1 MMNDSTTKSPPP
13 RRVLFAAGSA
23 QLGGG
28 NRFLLLTAAEL
39 RRRGVQVRLL
49 FPSDGPAAA
58 EARRR
63 AIDAVILPLPAPDLA
78 APWSTVNGAVT
89 AMRMILSWTPQI
101 VHANDITVARSLALA
116 ARFAGSTLVCH
127 MHRPEPLTEREVIW
141 AFRGLPKP
149 HVMIDVCR
157 ATGAANGVL
166 LRRHLPHTV
175 HSIVP
180 NGVDLT
186 ELAPSAP
193 TGDSARCRVGCIANL
208 LPVKRHDDLLDMLP
222 RLAAS
227 HPSVELWLIGDD
239 SLDALY
245 SARLRQRCEAEAELR
260 GRVRFLGRRDDVP
273 ALLGQLD
280 LVIHAA
286 EREACSLALL
296 EALASGVPVVAS
308 DAGGNGEIIEDGKSG
323 WLVPPGRPDLLAER
337 AAAVLGDQ
345 QAHRR
350 CAELGRLR
358 IERHFD
364 IHRTT
369 AALLEL
375 YGVARAANEAERLR

>member
-1 MMNDSTTKSPPP
+1 MKDWTTKPNLP
-13 RRVLFAAGSA
+13 RRLLFAAGGA

-39 RRRGVQVRLL
+39 RRRGVDVRLL

-63 AIDAVILPLPAPDLA
+63 AFGTVVLPLPAPDLA

-101 VHANDITVARSLALA
+101 VHANDIAAARPLALA
-116 ARFAGSTLVCH
+116 ARLAGSTLVCH
-127 MHRPEPLTEREVIW
+127 VHRSEPLTEREVIW
-141 AFRGLPKP
+141 SFRGLPGP
-149 HVMIDVCR
+149 HAMIDVCE
-157 ATGAANGVL
+157 AMGTANGTL
-166 LRRHLPHTV
+166 LRRHLPHAAHT
-175 HSIVP
+175 IVP

-186 ELAPSAP
+186 ELAPIAP
-193 TGDSARCRVGCIANL
+193 AGDSARRRVGYIANL

-222 RLAAS
+222 RLAAA
-227 HPSVELWLIGDD
+227 HPNVELWLIGDD
-239 SLDALY
+239 SLDADY
-245 SARLRQRCEAEAELR
+245 SARLRQRCDTETELR

-273 ALLGQLD
+273 SLLGQLD

-296 EALASGVPVVAS
+296 EALARGVPVVAS
-308 DAGGNGEIIEDGKSG
+308 DAGGNREIIEDGVSG

-337 AAAVLGDQ
+337 AAAVLGDP
-345 QAHRR
+345 QARRR

-358 IERHFD
+358 VERHFD
-364 IHRTT
+364 IRRTT
-369 AALLEL
+369 VALLDL
-375 YGVARAANEAERLR
+375 YRVVRAASGAERP